1 MKKQTKNEGKEE
13 KPTVLRCPECGSEDL
28 IIAGRCA
35 TCTDCG
41 WSLCS
46 L

>member
-1 MKKQTKNEGKEE
+1 MKKQTKNEEKEE
-13 KPTVLRCPECGSEDL
+13 KPTVPRCPECNSKHL

-35 TCTDCG
+35 TCVECG